1 MAKSASITMM
11 KRLEAVHD
19 ASRPSAKCSFTPA
32 GVEAALDECRREA
45 LVCRACCEIGD
56 FEYDPS
62 LALLAVANPCADSDV
77 QALMLDVD
85 LSIGSL
91 GLLTVKFPL
100 PGIFSHMAL
109 VKLLDTD
116 LAVATYHR
124 KVFGQL
130 HTQLII
136 GFSRIY
142 PL

>member
-1 MAKSASITMM
+1 MANMRTDPMM
-11 KRLEAVHD
+11 ERLKAVHD
-19 ASRPSAKCSFTPA
+19 ASRPSAKCGFTPA

-45 LVCRACCEIGD
+45 LVCRACCEVGD
-56 FEYDPS
+56 LEYDPS
-62 LALLAVANPCADSDV
+62 LALLAVANPYADSDV

-85 LSIGSL
+85 MSIGSL
-91 GLLTVKFPL
+91 GLAIVKFPL

-109 VKLLDTD
+109 VKLLDAE
-116 LAVATYHR
+116 LAMATYHR

-130 HTQLII
+130 RTQLII